1 MQKIRKIAFGLLVT
15 LLLAGITY
23 AAVTKT
29 FVSAKNDKSTYTFVL
44 EDNLDAST
52 TVDISGANWVGIAS
66 KGITADTIT
75 VQVSPH
81 PAPPAAADWFGLTDN
96 SGVNPFAASNN
107 FWQQSIVGSRALRFV
122 RSGAVDGDI
131 TITLTLSK

>member
-1 MQKIRKIAFGLLVT
+1 MQKIRRIAFGLLVT

-29 FVSAKNDKSTYTFVL
+29 FVSAKNEKSTYTFVL

-52 TVDISGANWVGIAS
+52 TVDISGANWTGIAS
-66 KGITADTIT
+66 KGITADTIS

-81 PAPPAAADWFGLTDN
+81 PAPPTADDWFDVTDN
-96 SGVNPFAASNN
+96 AGVNPFEAANN
-107 FWQQSIVGSRALRFV
+107 FWQQSLVGSRALRFV
-122 RSGAVDGDI
+122 RTGAVDGDI
-131 TITLTLSK
+131 TMTLTLSK